1 VRKIIKVLYN
11 LHLNTFKIYNKIIK
25 ELYKMK
31 KITKLNDLRFNITED
46 MNNMFIEVVM
56 LRQMLKENKLSNKDR
71 KLLEKELTE
80 LTTLFVMEF
89 KKNNVEER
97 KLYNELINK

>member
-1 VRKIIKVLYN
+1 M
-11 LHLNTFKIYNKIIK
+11 K
-25 ELYKMK
+25 E
-31 KITKLNDLRFNITED
+31 ITKLNDLRFNITED

-56 LRQMLKENKLSNKDR
+56 LRQMLIENKLSNKDR

>member
-1 VRKIIKVLYN
+1 
-11 LHLNTFKIYNKIIK
+11 
-25 ELYKMK
+25 MK
-31 KITKLNDLRFNITED
+31 KITKLNDLRFNITEE

-71 KLLEKELTE
+71 KLLEKELKE

>member
-1 VRKIIKVLYN
+1 
-11 LHLNTFKIYNKIIK
+11 
-25 ELYKMK
+25 MK
-31 KITKLNDLRFNITED
+31 KNTKLNDLRFNITED

-56 LRQMLKENKLSNKDR
+56 LRQMLIENKLSNKDR
-71 KLLEKELTE
+71 KLLEKELKE
-80 LTTLFVMEF
+80 LTTLFIMEF

>member
-1 VRKIIKVLYN
+1 M
-11 LHLNTFKIYNKIIK
+11 K
-25 ELYKMK
+25 E
-31 KITKLNDLRFNITED
+31 ITKINDLRFNITED

-71 KLLEKELTE
+71 KLLEKELKE

-89 KKNNVEER
+89 KKNNVKER
-97 KLYNELINK
+97 ELYNELINK

>member
-1 VRKIIKVLYN
+1 
-11 LHLNTFKIYNKIIK
+11 
-25 ELYKMK
+25 MK
-31 KITKLNDLRFNITED
+31 KNTKLNDLRFNITED

-71 KLLEKELTE
+71 KLLEKELKE

>member
-1 VRKIIKVLYN
+1 
-11 LHLNTFKIYNKIIK
+11 
-25 ELYKMK
+25 MK
-31 KITKLNDLRFNITED
+31 KNTKLNDLRFNITED
-46 MNNMFIEVVM
+46 MNNMFIEVIM

>member
-1 VRKIIKVLYN
+1 
-11 LHLNTFKIYNKIIK
+11 
-25 ELYKMK
+25 MK
-31 KITKLNDLRFNITED
+31 KNTKLNDLRFNITED

-89 KKNNVEER
+89 KKNNAEER

>member
-1 VRKIIKVLYN
+1 M
-11 LHLNTFKIYNKIIK
+11 K
-25 ELYKMK
+25 E
-31 KITKLNDLRFNITED
+31 ITKLNDLRFNITED

-71 KLLEKELTE
+71 KLLEKELKE

>member
-1 VRKIIKVLYN
+1 M
-11 LHLNTFKIYNKIIK
+11 NKEIS
-25 ELYKMK
+25 EFD
-31 KITKLNDLRFNITED
+31 DLRFNISNE
-46 MNNMFIEVVM
+46 MHNMFVEI
-56 LRQMLKENKLSNKDR
+56 LTIKQILKENKLSKKD
-71 KLLEKELTE
+71 KELFEKELKE

>member
-1 VRKIIKVLYN
+1 
-11 LHLNTFKIYNKIIK
+11 
-25 ELYKMK
+25 MK
-31 KITKLNDLRFNITED
+31 KITKLNDLRFNITDD

-56 LRQMLKENKLSNKDR
+56 LRQMLKENKLSIKDR
-71 KLLEKELTE
+71 KLLEKELKE

-97 KLYNELINK
+97 KIYNELINK

>member
-1 VRKIIKVLYN
+1 
-11 LHLNTFKIYNKIIK
+11 
-25 ELYKMK
+25 MK

-56 LRQMLKENKLSNKDR
+56 LRQMLKENKLSKKDK
-71 KLLEKELTE
+71 KLFEKELKE

-89 KKNNVEER
+89 RKNNTEQI
-97 KLYNELINK
+97 KTYNELVNK

>member
-1 VRKIIKVLYN
+1 
-11 LHLNTFKIYNKIIK
+11 
-25 ELYKMK
+25 MK
-31 KITKLNDLRFNITED
+31 KNTKLNDLRFNITED

-71 KLLEKELTE
+71 KLLEKELKE

-97 KLYNELINK
+97 KLYNKLINK

>member
-1 VRKIIKVLYN
+1 
-11 LHLNTFKIYNKIIK
+11 
-25 ELYKMK
+25 MK

-46 MNNMFIEVVM
+46 MNNMFIEVLM

-71 KLLEKELTE
+71 KLLEKELKE

>member
-1 VRKIIKVLYN
+1 
-11 LHLNTFKIYNKIIK
+11 
-25 ELYKMK
+25 MK

-80 LTTLFVMEF
+80 LTTLFVIEF

>member
-1 VRKIIKVLYN
+1 
-11 LHLNTFKIYNKIIK
+11 
-25 ELYKMK
+25 MK
-31 KITKLNDLRFNITED
+31 KNTKLNDLRFNITED

-56 LRQMLKENKLSNKDR
+56 LRQRLKENKLSNKDR

>member
-1 VRKIIKVLYN
+1 
-11 LHLNTFKIYNKIIK
+11 
-25 ELYKMK
+25 MK

-71 KLLEKELTE
+71 KLFEKELKE

>member
-1 VRKIIKVLYN
+1 M
-11 LHLNTFKIYNKIIK
+11 K
-25 ELYKMK
+25 E
-31 KITKLNDLRFNITED
+31 ITKLNDLRFNITED

-71 KLLEKELTE
+71 KLLEKELKE

-89 KKNNVEER
+89 KKNNVEDR

>member
-1 VRKIIKVLYN
+1 
-11 LHLNTFKIYNKIIK
+11 
-25 ELYKMK
+25 
-31 KITKLNDLRFNITED
+31 

-71 KLLEKELTE
+71 KLLEKELKE

-89 KKNNVEER
+89 KKNNVEGR